1 MVLYRNISVKA
12 IKDGPHPKLIFKIE
26 DKLQS
31 RFFFLLDDFANHDL
45 VILAFRSSI
54 AKPKTKR

>member
-1 MVLYRNISVKA
+1 MVYFRDISVK
-12 IKDGPHPKLIFKIE
+12 GRHPKLILKIE

-31 RFFFLLDDFANHDL
+31 RFFLLDDFANHDL
-45 VILAFRSSI
+45 VILAFFI